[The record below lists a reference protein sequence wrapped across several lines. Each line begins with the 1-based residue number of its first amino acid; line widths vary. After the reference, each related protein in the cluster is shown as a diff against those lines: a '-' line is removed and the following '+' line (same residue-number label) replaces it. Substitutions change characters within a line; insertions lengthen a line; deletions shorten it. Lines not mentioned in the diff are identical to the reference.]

1 MDQVSTASLVNI
13 VGFSVGVALYSMLG
27 VMVIR
32 HNAIGR
38 SAEAGRLL
46 LATAILGLAWNAGE
60 LLLTIQKDIGH
71 EQGNMLMVAA
81 SYSALGFL
89 PSVVVHS
96 AIGREGRAGWIA
108 AIAYL
113 LSCCAALFHFAGFL
127 KSGQTPSAFGLQMLT
142 VGSVLLA
149 VLLLAFGRERV
160 AKQKSQWLAALLIF
174 AVSSLHLSRP
184 GDEGFWPVE
193 LVAHQSS
200 LPLAIVILLQNYR
213 FAFADVFLKRA
224 FSLLLLALLAL
235 GLYSFIA
242 LPLIGLHAGHED
254 ADPQA
259 VGILLSLWIGT
270 ALAFP
275 WLNRFSVWLVDRM
288 ILARPDYEVVNNE
301 IAADIGRAGS
311 VSGVMDAL
319 SDRLGRTF
327 TAGKHSWQETNDA
340 VGDPEAVDVNI
351 ERDSADVMV
360 RTSEFPRFR
369 VTLGNFEGGRR
380 LLSDE
385 VRLIESVSVMAAR
398 RIDELRVIHERCEQ
412 ELREEEFAKLA
423 TEAQLSALRA
433 QINPH
438 FLFNALTTIGYLITS
453 SPEKAIETLLHLTKL
468 LRAVLR
474 SGTQF
479 TSLGDELQL
488 VSNYLDIE
496 RARFDERLKVEV
508 QVADELRRMQIPS
521 FILQPLVE
529 NAVKHAIANNPAGGT
544 VSINAT
550 IANNGTG
557 HLLYLDVHDT
567 GAGQEFAAEHSDAV
581 GIANVRQRLE
591 AIFGSE
597 ADLEL
602 KLDPIK
608 GSNARVVLPIDGDVS
623 V

>member
-1 MDQVSTASLVNI
+1 MDPVSTASLVNI
-13 VGFSVGVALYSMLG
+13 VGFGVGIALYSMLG

-32 HNAIGR
+32 HAAIGR
-38 SAEAGRLL
+38 SAESGRLL
-46 LATAILGLAWNAGE
+46 FATAILGFAWNAGE
-60 LLLTIQKDIGH
+60 FLLTIQKDIGH
-71 EQGNMLMVAA
+71 EPGNMLVVAA

-96 AIGREGRAGWIA
+96 AIGRQGKARWIA
-108 AIAYL
+108 AIAYI
-113 LSCCAALFHFAGFL
+113 LSCCAASFHFAVL
-127 KSGQTPSAFGLQMLT
+127 LSSGQTPSPFGLQLLT

-149 VLLLAFGRERV
+149 ILLLAFGRERV

-174 AVSSLHLSRP
+174 AVSALHLSRP

-213 FAFADVFLKRA
+213 FAFADLFLKRA
-224 FSLLLLALLAL
+224 FSLLLLSMLAL
-235 GLYSFIA
+235 GLYTFVGS
-242 LPLIGLHAGHED
+242 PLIGLHAGHESS
-254 ADPQA
+254 DPQA
-259 VGILLSLWIGT
+259 VGVILSLWIAT

-288 ILARPDYEVVNNE
+288 ILSRPDYEVVHSKIAME
-301 IAADIGRAGS
+301 IDRAES
-311 VSGVMDAL
+311 ILDVMNVL
-319 SDRLGRTF
+319 SETLGKTF
-327 TAGKHSWQETNDA
+327 TAGKHCWQETSDA
-340 VGDPEAVDVNI
+340 GGDPESVDVNI
-351 ERDSADVMV
+351 ERDSADVMI
-360 RTSEFPRFR
+360 RTTEFPRFK
-369 VTLGNFEGGRR
+369 VTLGDFEGGRR

-385 VRLIESVSVMAAR
+385 VRLIESASILAAR

-438 FLFNALTTIGYLITS
+438 FLFNALTTIGYLIRS

-479 TSLGDELQL
+479 TSLDDELQL

-496 RARFDERLKVEV
+496 RARFDERLNVEV
-508 QVADELRRMQIPS
+508 QVADELRRMHIPS

-529 NAVKHAIANNPAGGT
+529 NAVKHAIANNSAGGT
-544 VSINAT
+544 VRGRSP
-550 IANNGTG
+550 
-557 HLLYLDVHDT
+557 HLAGPVH
-567 GAGQEFAAEHSDAV
+567 FRSM
-581 GIANVRQRLE
+581 RQAL
-591 AIFGSE
+591 S
-597 ADLEL
+597 
-602 KLDPIK
+602 
-608 GSNARVVLPIDGDVS
+608 GDE
-623 V
+623 